1 MEKAPLSLAQGRHY
15 LAIPGPSVMPDRVL
29 QAMHRAAPNIYTGEL
44 PDLVASLLP
53 DLKIVAGTEHDV
65 AMYIGNGH
73 GAWEASLANVLSPGD
88 RVLAL
93 ATGRFGL
100 GWAEVASLLGAEVDV
115 LDFGR
120 ESPVDNTR
128 VIAALEEDS
137 SHQIKAVLV
146 VQVDTASSVK
156 NDIQELRAAMDAV
169 GHPAL
174 LMVDAIA
181 CLACDAM
188 EMDAWGVDVLIT
200 GSQKGLM
207 TPPGM
212 AFVFFNDKADA
223 ARETAECVTAYW
235 DWRPRVSPAI
245 FYRYFFG
252 TAPTHHLYGLR
263 EALNMLVHEE
273 GMEAVLARH
282 AALAKT
288 VWAACDAWSADGPLR
303 MNIADPAYRSHAVTS
318 IRIGAPLGKNIQDWL
333 KDSAGVT
340 LGIGLGMDS
349 PEDPNAAGA
358 FRIGHMGHLN
368 AHMVLG
374 LLGTVEAAMQALD
387 IPHGSGALSA
397 AAKVVA
403 KEASV

>member
-1 MEKAPLSLAQGRHY
+1 MEKAPLSLAHGRHY

-44 PDLVASLLP
+44 PELVASLLP
-53 DLKIVAGTEHDV
+53 DLKSIAGTQHHV
-65 AMYIGNGH
+65 AMYICNGH
-73 GAWEASLANVLSPGD
+73 GAWEASLANVLSRGD

-100 GWAEVASLLGAEVDV
+100 GWADVAKQLGAEVDI

-120 ESPVDNTR
+120 EAPVDPTR
-128 VIAALEEDS
+128 VMAALEDDT
-137 SHQIKAVLV
+137 SHKIKALLV

-156 NDIQELRAAMDAV
+156 NDILSLRQAMDAV

-174 LMVDAIA
+174 LMVDSIA

-188 EMDAWGVDVLIT
+188 EMDAWGIDVLIT

-212 AFVFFNDKADA
+212 GFVFFNDKADA
-223 ARETAECVTAYW
+223 ARETASCVTAYW
-235 DWRPRVSPAI
+235 DWRPRVSPEI

-252 TAPTHHLYGLR
+252 TAPTHLLFGLR
-263 EALNMLVHEE
+263 EALTMLVHEE
-273 GMEAVLARH
+273 GMQAVLARH
-282 AALAKT
+282 AALAEV
-288 VWAACDAWSADGPLR
+288 VWAACDAWSAEGPLR
-303 MNIADPAYRSHAVTS
+303 LNIADPAFRSNAVSS
-318 IRIGAPLGKNIQDWL
+318 IRIDAPHGKHIQDWL
-333 KDSAGVT
+333 KDNAGVT

-349 PEDPNAAGA
+349 PEDPDATGA
-358 FRIGHMGHLN
+358 FRIGHMGHVN

-387 IPHGSGALSA
+387 VPHGSGALSA

-403 KEASV
+403 EKTLG